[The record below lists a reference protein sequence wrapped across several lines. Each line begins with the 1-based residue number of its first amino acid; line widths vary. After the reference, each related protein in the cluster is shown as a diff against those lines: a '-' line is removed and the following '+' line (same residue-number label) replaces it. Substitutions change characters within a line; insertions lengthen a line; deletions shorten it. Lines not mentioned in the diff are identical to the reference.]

1 MSNNGSSGDGDVE
14 IIKPSDRLKR
24 KVGGGSNAKFNA
36 KVIERTE
43 KVVESRGDDY
53 LAKVRDDI
61 QSLRS
66 LVQEACG
73 GQASDEL
80 INQIAMTAREV
91 KGEAATF
98 NFPLLSHFGDGLF
111 KFTDGM
117 SEMSPQRLAVV
128 QAHVDAMSAVLTHN
142 MRGEGGPV
150 GQQLKKGLD
159 IAIEKFKQP

>member
-1 MSNNGSSGDGDVE
+1 MSNGGSGDDVE
-14 IIKPSDRLKR
+14 IIKPSNRLKN
-24 KVGGGSNAKFNA
+24 KVGGGGNAKFSA

-43 KVVESRGDDY
+43 KAVASRGEDY
-53 LAKVRDDI
+53 LAKVREDI
-61 QSLRS
+61 QQLRE
-66 LVQEACG
+66 LVKKAAGGEVTPALIQE
-73 GQASDEL
+73 
-80 INQIAMTAREV
+80 IAMTAREV

-117 SEMSPQRLAVV
+117 SDLSTKRLAVV
-128 QAHVDAMSAVLTHN
+128 QAHVDAMSAVLSHN

-159 IAIEKFKQP
+159 IAIEKFKQD